1 MLNIF
6 DLRNFTFNL
15 TYDNIKSKK
24 KQGSTLSLSEKYIFE
39 KPIKHCTVNLVTFIE
54 EIRNGKFH
62 FSQSKPRN

>member
-6 DLRNFTFNL
+6 DLRNFTFHL
-15 TYDNIKSKK
+15 TYDNIKRKK
-24 KQGSTLSLSEKYIFE
+24 SRAPPSLSEKYIFE